1 MIIGAATC
9 RAARGLLNWPQA
21 QLAEMARVG
30 LGTVKNFEAGRS
42 LPSGKNLLAMQHAL
56 EAAEVEFL
64 PEGAVRLNPDKIEIG
79 PDYLV
84 DRYKFRMIATRHN
97 RQIIVDVPR
106 ETVDDVATSIGA
118 STAER
123 EAYFRDLREDLEA
136 CAIDLI
142 RSQAPEVDR
151 VVIESTIFD
160 EWKKRRPNK
169 LLRSD

>member
-1 MIIGAATC
+1 MIIGAVTC

-42 LPSGKNLLAMQHAL
+42 LPSAENLLAMQHAL

-79 PDYLV
+79 PDYVV
-84 DRYKFRMIATRHN
+84 DRYKFRMVASR
-97 RQIIVDVPR
+97 RDREIIVDVPS
-106 ETVDDVATSIGA
+106 ETVDDAAESTGA

-123 EAYFRDLREDLEA
+123 RASFKALRRDFDA
-136 CAIDLI
+136 CAKDLI